1 MDSSPCQAIWM
12 PLYCSPNRRK
22 TDDWNIAQVRY
33 CCLRHGCRAEP
44 WVIVSILLLFLSSF
58 ARLKNDERKESNGGP
73 AVQPPPAEQPA

>member
-1 MDSSPCQAIWM
+1 MIHGLV
-12 PLYCSPNRRK
+12 PLSDYLNASLTQPNRRK

-58 ARLKNDERKESNGGP
+58 ARLKNDERKESNGGH
-73 AVQPPPAEQPA
+73 EL